1 MTEGIDT
8 VIVAFASD
16 AVIEASVGAA
26 QPLSGHLVVV
36 DHGDGRSARL
46 AGAMGAIVSHDPS
59 NPGFGAG
66 QNFGFSRTSSRY
78 VLLCNPDAVIEAS
91 AIRDGAQFLDAHPDV
106 AAVQGVILNQASGAP
121 ERSCGV
127 ELGPIHLVG
136 RAVGARW
143 LLGLA
148 TVRELVRRSR
158 RLRDHADR
166 IPNEA
171 VETETLAAT
180 ALLIRRS
187 AFEAVRGFDA
197 GYFLYGEDLDLC
209 RRLRAAGWTLVAMPS
224 LWAIHQS
231 GASAASPLAR
241 ERYWWGGTMRYAAR
255 WWPTGQW
262 TVAFAAAVARA
273 ARLSVRA
280 PFEARLTWSSVVM
293 APMRER
299 LSRSAAS

>member
-1 MTEGIDT
+1 MTADIDT

-16 AVIEASVGAA
+16 RVIEASVGAA
-26 QPLSGHLVVV
+26 QPLAGQLVVV
-36 DHGDGRSARL
+36 DHGDGGSARL
-46 AGAMGAIVSHDPS
+46 ASAMGAIVSHHPS

-66 QNFGFSRTSSRY
+66 QNFGFSQTSSQY
-78 VLLCNPDAVIEAS
+78 VLLCNPDAVVEAS
-91 AIRDGAQFLDAHPDV
+91 AVWGGAQFLDAHPGV
-106 AAVQGVILNQASGAP
+106 AAVQGVILNQATGAP

-127 ELGPIHLVG
+127 ELGPIHLLG
-136 RAVGARW
+136 RAVGARS

-148 TVRELVRRSR
+148 TVRKLVRRSR

-166 IPNEA
+166 IPDDA

-187 AFEAVRGFDA
+187 AFEAVRGFDT

-209 RRLRAAGWTLVAMPS
+209 RRLRAAGWSLVALPS
-224 LWAIHQS
+224 VWAIHQS

-241 ERYWWGGTMRYAAR
+241 ELYWWRGTMQYAAR

-262 TVAFAAAVARA
+262 TVALAAAVTRA

-280 PFEARLTWSSVVM
+280 PLEARLAWASVVVG
-293 APMRER
+293 PMRDR
-299 LSRSAAS
+299 LSRSPAS